1 MKKNVFTKI
10 TNRWRNL
17 DTSNAYNWWIY
28 RFIGVNEETNE
39 TKMFFISYS
48 IKNSS
53 FVTNQE
59 TTNNFN
65 QTTDSYIFVKAGVWE
80 EDTDI
85 LQEIFPIYSPSYKN
99 NQLMIEQENIMITPN
114 QIKGSCHYSEQN
126 STLLNPIHMMH
137 WNLQLEEVN
146 PPTNDSFSS
155 IIQILRSKMIR
166 PSILSRELL
175 YNGEVVYNGKTYLVK
190 NEYSFSH
197 ADQRNSL
204 DYFTP
209 TFFVSSSHLKDEDTN
224 QVLTGSSIRLVNT
237 NPSFLGIPFKK
248 RVMGTILLEGKKSEY
263 NFLRILNRATTSF
276 KMEDTKTFIKWK
288 IIARNEDTSME
299 LTIHVKKQELIT
311 INPSVLA
318 NREDTTYYGAKATG
332 HLKIVDSYG
341 KILGNYSLSHVFV
354 QFQHQR
360 SISV

>member
-17 DTSNAYNWWIY
+17 FTSNTYNWWIY

-48 IKNSS
+48 IQNSFS
-53 FVTNQE
+53 VTNQE
-59 TTNNFN
+59 ITDNFN
-65 QTTDSYIFVKAGVWE
+65 QATDSYIIVKAGVWE
-80 EDTDI
+80 KDADI

-99 NQLMIEQENIMITPN
+99 NQLMIEQENIMITSN
-114 QIKGSCHYSEQN
+114 QIKGSCHFSEN
-126 STLLNPIHMMH
+126 NPTLVNPIHTMR

-146 PPTNDSFSS
+146 PPMNHPFSL
-155 IIQILRSKMIR
+155 IIDILRSKTIR

-197 ADQRNSL
+197 ADQRNGL
-204 DYFTP
+204 EYFNP
-209 TFFVSSSHLKDEDTN
+209 TFFVSSSHLKDKDTN

-276 KMEDTKTFIKWK
+276 KVENTKQFIKWK

-299 LTIHVKKQELIT
+299 LTIQVKRQELIT
-311 INPSVLA
+311 INPSILV

-341 KILGNYSLSHVFV
+341 KVLGNFSLSHIFV
-354 QFQHQR
+354 QFQQQR
-360 SISV
+360 